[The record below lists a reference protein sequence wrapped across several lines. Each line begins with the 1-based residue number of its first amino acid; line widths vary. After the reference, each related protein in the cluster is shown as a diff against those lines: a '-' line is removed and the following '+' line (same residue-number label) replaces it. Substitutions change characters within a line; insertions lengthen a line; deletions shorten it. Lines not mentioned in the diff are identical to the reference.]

1 MHGQRTSAGTGDAP
15 GEERVSGALAVRTTE
30 PPMTPLQPVGDGPA
44 PELPPQVPLGRVVV
58 VSGDRRLGEAWAS
71 NLRGHGA
78 TRAVQVCETL
88 TEAAG
93 PGPDSPADLVV
104 VDADLLG
111 DCHGLPGA
119 GARTVVLG
127 DPGRGAPVR
136 VALTAGAR
144 GFLFGHRPS
153 RQPVAVGPVPKAW
166 TCRVVDVNG
175 VPQIL
180 THREVQI
187 ARHVA
192 DGASNAEI
200 GGLLGVSPMTV
211 KSHLARIGRRLGTR
225 DRAQLVLLAL
235 RSGAFV

>member
-1 MHGQRTSAGTGDAP
+1 MHGQRTSAGPGDAP
-15 GEERVSGALAVRTTE
+15 GEERVSGAVAVRTAERPTVL
-30 PPMTPLQPVGDGPA
+30 PQPVGDEPVR
-44 PELPPQVPLGRVVV
+44 ELPPQVPLGRVLV

-71 NLRGHGA
+71 NLRGHGG
-78 TRAVQVCETL
+78 TRTVQVCETL
-88 TEAAG
+88 TEATG
-93 PGPDSPADLVV
+93 RGPDSPADLVV
-104 VDADLLG
+104 VDADLLTDG
-111 DCHGLPGA
+111 RPPDSAC
-119 GARTVVLG
+119 RTVVLG

-136 VALTAGAR
+136 AALTAGAR

-153 RQPVAVGPVPKAW
+153 RRPVVEGPVPDAG
-166 TCRVVDVNG
+166 TCRVVDVHG

-200 GGLLGVSPMTV
+200 GALLGVSPMTV
-211 KSHLARIGRRLGTR
+211 KSHLARIGRRLGTH

-235 RSGAFV
+235 RSGAFA